1 MNAAVIA
8 GLVLGAL
15 LVGAALPV
23 LAQARV
29 SLRAWQRAVEE
40 AGPRLNRTIDE
51 VSEVAVKVRR
61 ELAAFEGEGVRVAS
75 ALGAVDEL
83 GRAALE
89 LRRTVKVAAA
99 IGAAVGPGIAA
110 AVRTMREP
118 DTQDPKKENHH
129 EAA

>member
-8 GLVLGAL
+8 GLVLLAL

-23 LAQARV
+23 LAQART

-40 AGPRLNRTIDE
+40 AGPRLHRTLDE
-51 VSEVAVKVRR
+51 VSEVAVRLRR
-61 ELAAFEGEGVRVAS
+61 ELAAFDGGGERVAS

-89 LRRTVKVAAA
+89 LRRTVKVASAV
-99 IGAAVGPGIAA
+99 GAAVGPAVAA

-118 DTQDPKKENHH
+118 RPEQPRKENHH